1 MNRTQLPTLF
11 RGLNLRAQ
19 RSITSSPVVN
29 LVNKKFEDGEQSHF
43 DILTSST
50 YKLISSHD
58 DYDPFA

>member
-43 DILTSST
+43 FYSDVLNLHTDLAS
-50 YKLISSHD
+50 
-58 DYDPFA
+58 